1 MQYDAA
7 KVAAKTEVSE
17 CSERLR
23 SGRQAVWRGIPGT
36 TGAAGLRQ
44 KCKTVRPAVAV
55 YLDELST

>member
-23 SGRQAVWRGIPGT
+23 SGRQAVWRESLGPQEPQDFVKN
-36 TGAAGLRQ
+36 AKR
-44 KCKTVRPAVAV
+44 
-55 YLDELST
+55 